1 MHRRATTLLIVFG
14 LLVAPLAGT
23 AALADP
29 QTREHLRS
37 TADATLG
44 RGRDKRP
51 ALVEPAKPDALSRAL
66 DAARITPARY
76 ALERVRSLFSLE
88 GVRARF
94 GRVAAPDP
102 RAATMLIRDLRLRVD
117 ELSPAQRAIAR
128 RVLARP
134 TDGFPAD
141 LDGYTVPEAA
151 PYCPAAVHVCV
162 HYVTSTV
169 DAPPPTD
176 ADASGVRDYVEAT
189 SDVLE
194 QVWAKEIVDLGY
206 RAPKSDLSS
215 DNNGP
220 NAKLDVYL
228 VDIGD
233 DGIFGY
239 CDSDDPH
246 LQPSGYHYWD
256 MSAYCVLDDDYAPIQ
271 FGMDPLDALQVTAA
285 HEFFHSVQFAYDYAD
300 DAWFMEGTATWMED
314 VVFDDIDDNL
324 RYLPSGPIGQPT
336 IPLDR
341 NTGFRIYGTWIFWR
355 FLTEYFGGATPADG
369 IVRQIWN
376 KADGSATG
384 PDRYSTQA
392 VALTVAEQ
400 TVNGTPWKLRWAF
413 ADFGVWNLR
422 PAKFYDEGA
431 SYPAPSI
438 ARTLTLTR
446 AAPSFHS
453 STTLDHLTNRAVSLR
468 RGSKLATTARLRI
481 VVDGPVYGTGP
492 EASAIVLRT
501 NGTSAVRVVNLNG
514 NGDGTIT
521 VGFGPTIGR
530 VIVVLTNGSAR
541 YSACYSDQTPFA
553 CFGGVPLDQNR
564 PYSFRATV
572 I

>member
-29 QTREHLRS
+29 QSREHLRS

-355 FLTEYFGGATPADG
+355 FLTEYFGGATPVDG